1 MYDGSYS
8 SRNQKIPIDRE
19 PISRKVEEKIEKRS
33 KRQWVVD
40 ALQFLICL
48 TLIVAVVLMYTRVTD
63 VESERGVYNMDIT
76 TQNTSLT
83 HAGASGLL
91 SSVCVSA
98 IIREDSNSNI
108 TTADQFFDHYKSMGT
123 GVIIQLDKNNG
134 SAYILTNYHV
144 VANSTDYSGNYK
156 NGFGYYY
163 ILPWDS
169 DEVVQAEYVG
179 GSSVYDIAVLKVTN
193 SKVLKN
199 SACTQADVEV
209 SDNIALGEPC
219 VAVGNSLGGN
229 LRVTTGV
236 VAIEEVVFYSKADE
250 NRIVT
255 YINHTADTN
264 SGNSGGGLFNENGK
278 LIGIVNA
285 KFNNVT
291 PSGLVN
297 NGEIVQGVN
306 YAIPSSMALA
316 VAQNI
321 IRNGGTLK
329 RPEIGLQLIKTYQW
343 ENPTI
348 QVDGETGKLRTN
360 YTSYMRV
367 SSSGLY
373 SGDILTTIS
382 YTFEGQTIVA
392 PITHIN
398 TIESHLYN
406 LSQGDVVTL
415 KVVRNNI
422 TRTVKLTVSTQTDIA

>member
-19 PISRKVEEKIEKRS
+19 PISRKVEEKIIKHS

-63 VESERGVYNMDIT
+63 VEAERGVYNMDIT

-108 TTADQFFDHYKSMGT
+108 TTADQFFNHYKSMGT

-144 VANSTDYSGNYK
+144 VANNTDYSGNYK

-199 SACTQADVEV
+199 SACTQANVEV

-219 VAVGNSLGGN
+219 IAVGNSLGGN

-236 VAIEEVVFYSKADE
+236 VAIEEVAFYSKADKD
-250 NRIVT
+250 RIVT

-291 PSGLVN
+291 PSGLVT

-329 RPEIGLQLIKTYQW
+329 RPEIGLELIKTYQW

-367 SSSGLY
+367 ASSGLY
-373 SGDILTTIS
+373 SGDILTSIS
-382 YTFEGQTIVA
+382 YTYEGQTIVA

-406 LSQGDVVTL
+406 LSKGDVVTL
-415 KVVRNNI
+415 KVVRNNV